1 MPKTIYMVSA
11 DYGGMENWFEAAFV
25 NESDRNEI
33 ALAVAEEV
41 EHANFNLNVA
51 AWIGSYPPG
60 PRVEET
66 AIHHA
71 LQMAKRWEHA
81 KDLIAT
87 WEVPLYDGV

>member
-51 AWIGSYPPG
+51 AWLESGYT
-60 PRVEET
+60 EDL
-66 AIHHA
+66 AIRSA
-71 LQMAKRWEHA
+71 IKESNYEGGYAAMAV
-81 KDLIAT
+81 AT
-87 WEVPLYDGV
+87 WEVPLYE